1 MSEPYGAIAMNPD
14 LQRVQ
19 RQIARELGVTT
30 TFDPSAEAE
39 RRVGFLA
46 DLLAGTGRTTLV
58 LAISGGIDSATAGAL
73 CARAVQRRRAVDPAA
88 AFVAIRL
95 PYSRQADAADADLV
109 IEVLNPDKILTA
121 DIQPASDTLLEEL
134 EKSGLRFE
142 SLEQRDFVLGNIKAR
157 ERMIMQYAVA
167 GTLRGL
173 VVGTDHA
180 AEAVAGFFT
189 KYGDGGVDV
198 VPLSGLTKG
207 RMRTLGK
214 HLGIP
219 DRIVN
224 KVPTADLQT
233 LIPQR
238 PDEDEL
244 SLSYQQIDAFLEGKP
259 VSHDVAT
266 RLIELYRLTAH
277 KRATPTA
284 PTA

>member
-1 MSEPYGAIAMNPD
+1 MDAH
-14 LQRVQ
+14 LHRVQ
-19 RQIARELGVTT
+19 RQIIHELGVTT
-30 TFDPSAEAE
+30 TFDSAAEAE

-46 DLLAGTGRTTLV
+46 DLLASTGRTTLV

-73 CARAVQRRRAVDPAA
+73 CARAVQRRRAVDPSS
-88 AFVAIRL
+88 AFVAMRL
-95 PYSRQADAADADLV
+95 PYSRQADEADADLV
-109 IEVLNPDKILTA
+109 IEVLDPDKVLTA
-121 DIQPASDTLLEEL
+121 DIQPASDSVLETL
-134 EKSGLRFE
+134 EKSGLRFD
-142 SLEQRDFVLGNIKAR
+142 SLEERDFALGNIKAR

-180 AEAVAGFFT
+180 AEAVTGFFT

-207 RMRTLGK
+207 QVRALGK

-219 DRIVN
+219 DRITN
-224 KVPTADLQT
+224 KVPTADLHT

-244 SLSYQQIDAFLEGKP
+244 GLTYEQIDAFLEGKP
-259 VSHDVAT
+259 VGREVAT
-266 RLIELYRLTAH
+266 RLIERYRLTAH